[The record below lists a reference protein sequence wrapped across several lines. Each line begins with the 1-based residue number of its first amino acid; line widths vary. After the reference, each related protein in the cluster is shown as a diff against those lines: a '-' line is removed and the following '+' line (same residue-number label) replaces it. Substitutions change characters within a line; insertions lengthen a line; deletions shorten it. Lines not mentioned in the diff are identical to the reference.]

1 MKHGASA
8 GSKRRKETQVVR
20 LMIELYCRGRHGTPK
35 GRLCPE
41 CQALAEYAAQR
52 VAHCPHMEIKTFCS
66 NCKTHCY
73 QPQMRE
79 RIRQVMRYSGPR
91 ILLHHPVMAVRH
103 VVETVK
109 EKKRLKKENC

>member
-66 NCKTHCY
+66 NCKTH
-73 QPQMRE
+73 
-79 RIRQVMRYSGPR
+79 RYSGPR
-91 ILLHHPVMAVRH
+91 MLLHHPVMAVRH

>member
-1 MKHGASA
+1 
-8 GSKRRKETQVVR
+8 
-20 LMIELYCRGRHGTPK
+20 
-35 GRLCPE
+35 
-41 CQALAEYAAQR
+41 
-52 VAHCPHMEIKTFCS
+52 MENKTFCS

-73 QPQMRE
+73 QTQMRE

-91 ILLHHPVMAVRH
+91 MLLHHPVMAVRH